1 MFHNMSIRWRL
12 FASVLAA
19 AALILATVIGY
30 GYLEA
35 RHMLEEELE
44 AKAWQLSNATA
55 NRILTVETTVEKV
68 AGGLAA
74 ATVMSPDAQD
84 GLYPLL
90 ERLLADN
97 EEISGIAVAWE
108 PAYMARAGGG
118 VSPSVYRVGNRV
130 ARGNLAAGGANYTVT
145 DWYAL
150 PRNLLLPCW
159 SEPHSAGSGNDTLMV
174 TYSVPLY
181 AQTGKNSF
189 IGVVKCDVSLE
200 WLHELLLSLP
210 LEQNG
215 YAFLLSRN
223 GTYVAHP
230 QKNFILKENIFSRA
244 EEQGNPLLRK
254 LGREMVKGRSGYIRY
269 DNIVSDEKGW
279 LLYQPISSTGWVLGV
294 FFPQEAMTAK
304 VIELSRKEAAIG
316 LIGFLLLLPVMLFIA
331 RSITRPLLKLD
342 KAARTLATGDL
353 DAPLPELRG
362 KDEVAR
368 LAESFTTMRNE
379 LKVHLA
385 MLEQTAANRERIESE
400 LRIARDIQM
409 DLVPKTFPPF
419 PNRREFEL
427 YAVMNPARQVG
438 GDFYDFFM
446 PDDEHICVAIGDVSG
461 KGVPA
466 ALFMAVTRTLLRAFL
481 QNGDS
486 PGEALRHLNDDLA
499 QNNDY
504 CMFVT
509 VFCLVVHL
517 PSGRCRFAN
526 GGHNLPCVLRADG
539 SSEYL
544 PKTQGAALG
553 VMEGLQIAE
562 SEAFL
567 APGDTAFFYTDGV
580 TEAMNCRGEL
590 FGDDRMTK
598 ELATHRSLSCK
609 DLLGAVAGAVAAHAD
624 GAEQSDDITML
635 AFRYFGQR

>member
-1 MFHNMSIRWRL
+1 VFLNMSIRWRL
-12 FASVLAA
+12 FALVLSAA
-19 AALILATVIGY
+19 GLILAAVIGY

-35 RHMLEEELE
+35 RTLLEEELE

-55 NRILTVETTVEKV
+55 NKIVTVEKAVAKV

-74 ATVMSPDAQD
+74 VTAVNPGARDD
-84 GLYPLL
+84 LYPLL
-90 ERLLADN
+90 ERLVAEN
-97 EEISGIAVAWE
+97 EEVSGIAVAWA
-108 PAYMARAGGG
+108 PAYRAESGNA
-118 VSPSVYRVGNRV
+118 VSPSVHRVGSRV
-130 ARGNLAAGGANYTVT
+130 ERGDLAAAGTNYTIA

-150 PRNLLLPCW
+150 PRNLFLPCW
-159 SEPHSAGSGNDTLMV
+159 SEPYSAGSGTDSLMV
-174 TYSVPLY
+174 TYSIPLY
-181 AQTGKNSF
+181 AKAGHSNF

-210 LEQNG
+210 LGQNG

-230 QKNFILKENIFSRA
+230 ERSFILKENIFSRA
-244 EEQGNPLLRK
+244 EEQGNAFLRK
-254 LGREMVKGRSGYIRY
+254 LGREMVKGRSGFIRY
-269 DNIVSDEKGW
+269 DSIVSGEKGW
-279 LLYQPISSTGWVLGV
+279 LLYQPIPSTGWVLGV

-316 LIGFLLLLPVMLFIA
+316 LAGFLLLLPVMLLIA
-331 RSITRPLLKLD
+331 RSITRPLLQLD
-342 KAARTLATGDL
+342 KAARVLATGDL
-353 DAPLPELRG
+353 DASLPELRG

-368 LAESFTTMRNE
+368 LADSFTAMRDE

-385 MLEQTAANRERIESE
+385 MLEKTAANRERIESE

-409 DLVPKTFPPF
+409 GLIPKTFPPF
-419 PNRREFEL
+419 PARRDFEL
-427 YAVMNPARQVG
+427 FAVMNPARQVG

-446 PDDEHICVAIGDVSG
+446 PDDEHLCVAIGDVSG

-486 PGEALRHLNDDLA
+486 PGDALRHLNDDLA

-517 PSGRCRFAN
+517 PSGHCRFAN
-526 GGHNLPCVLRADG
+526 GGHNLPCVIRADG
-539 SSEYL
+539 RIDYL
-544 PKTQGAALG
+544 PKTKGAALG
-553 VMEGLQIAE
+553 VMEGLSVAE
-562 SEAFL
+562 SETRL
-567 APGDTAFFYTDGV
+567 TPGDTLFLYTDGV
-580 TEAMNCRGEL
+580 TEAMNRREEL
-590 FGDDRMTK
+590 FGENRMTA
-598 ELATHRSLSCK
+598 ELSRRQTLNCT
-609 DLLGAVAGAVAAHAD
+609 DLLGTVAEAVAAHAE
-624 GAEQSDDITML
+624 GAEQSDDITMV